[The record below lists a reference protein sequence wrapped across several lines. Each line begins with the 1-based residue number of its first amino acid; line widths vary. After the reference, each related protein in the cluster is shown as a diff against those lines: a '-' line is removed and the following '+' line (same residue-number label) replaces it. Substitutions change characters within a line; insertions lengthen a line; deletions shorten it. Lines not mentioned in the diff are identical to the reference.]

1 MGCNESKYLAPEE
14 PRYIA
19 SANVPSDAF
28 RVQEGEEMRKMRST
42 MEDMAALIKRQDEAI
57 KKLSGE
63 K

>member
-1 MGCNESKYLAPEE
+1 
-14 PRYIA
+14 
-19 SANVPSDAF
+19 VPSDAF